1 MPKNKGLG
9 GKKFRSTKKNYGLD
23 TRNTVLKDSEQ
34 NYAMVLDVLGNG
46 RFRCN
51 VDNGEKLLGI
61 LCGNMKKRKIWVN
74 RGDLIL
80 VSRRDYEKDKVDI
93 ISKYNHDEWDYLK
106 SIEPCLEN
114 LIKDDKINS
123 NEPEFYTQ
131 GEVMD
136 IEYMETLQDN
146 DNDSDNDSES
156 LDIDNL

>member
-34 NYAMVLDVLGNG
+34 NYATVTDVLGNG

-61 LCGNMKKRKIWVN
+61 LCGTMKKRKIWVN
-74 RGDLIL
+74 KDDLIL

-93 ISKYNHDEWDYLK
+93 IGKYNREEWDYLK
-106 SIEPCLEN
+106 SIEPCLEI
-114 LIKDDKINS
+114 LIKDDVP
-123 NEPEFYTQ
+123 NEADTEFYTQ

-136 IEYMETLQDN
+136 MECLETLD
-146 DNDSDNDSES
+146 DSDNESGS